1 MKGRKNSITKPYRT
15 PLIHLTE
22 QVPSGA
28 ERRTATRL
36 EPSKPYAKKNENEL
50 YSQFIIWTILHKQS
64 NLFLQLTLFEFVAIG
79 NSLVLFHVPPI

>member
-36 EPSKPYAKKNENEL
+36 EPSKPYAKKNESEL
-50 YSQFIIWTILHKQS
+50 CSQLTIWTILPKQS
-64 NLFLQLTLFEFVAIG
+64 NSFLQFTLFEFVAIG